1 MLQRRLL
8 SPPRNAQSCPQRRGT
23 HSFLGKSRNLI
34 PDSELRQQTLSVM
47 MANSCSVNAI
57 NIHLQNGRPFLSR
70 KVLCD
75 STYVPVEWV
84 HGYSTQVLQNFSIDQ
99 EASTVLTPGRVNTF
113 TAACH
118 KLAGIDAY
126 LHCSTIE
133 PDVPTTPPESEA
145 LTCSFIE
152 LWILT
157 TDQHLRE
164 GPVGSDAVEAV
175 LIGNA
180 SRPSSFYISSH
191 VSLFL
196 SFLFLHID
204 TPHRLP
210 DLQLRPVYSTPAALR
225 LVFNPICNSF
235 SYRC

>member
-1 MLQRRLL
+1 MPNHVRSGEEL
-8 SPPRNAQSCPQRRGT
+8 T
-23 HSFLGKSRNLI
+23 HSLGSQEIWSVLPYVFLPARRWTIISQI

-47 MANSCSVNAI
+47 MAVMMADASFNSSRRYHLPLLTRQELVLRQRHQHSSTVRTDAGLGCAVLVKGNAYNFETDGPGTGDHFYLGKYCAI
-57 NIHLQNGRPFLSR
+57 QPH
-70 KVLCD
+70 
-75 STYVPVEWV
+75 VPVEWV

-118 KLAGIDAY
+118 KLAGMDAY

-175 LIGNA
+175 LIGK
-180 SRPSSFYISSH
+180 
-191 VSLFL
+191 
-196 SFLFLHID
+196 
-204 TPHRLP
+204 
-210 DLQLRPVYSTPAALR
+210 
-225 LVFNPICNSF
+225 
-235 SYRC
+235 